1 MEISPDSTIIWNWGP
16 VNITL
21 TLVYTWCVMALLVLA
36 SWLATHKLS
45 VGPDISRWQSF
56 FETVIG
62 YARRHIIDIIG
73 MDPTR
78 YLPFL
83 ATLFLFISLSNL
95 LIIIP
100 GVHPPTGSLSTT
112 VALALCVFLAVP
124 IYSIASQGLRGYLK
138 HYVHPSPLLLPFH
151 IIGEL
156 TRTLT
161 LAVRLF
167 GSVMSEFMI
176 AAALLA
182 IIPFLLPVVMK
193 LFGLLIGQIQAYIFA
208 VLATIYIASA
218 ITAGEQVREK
228 PERKGGKQ
236 WKISPQ

>member
-1 MEISPDSTIIWNWGP
+1 MEISPDSTIIWSWGP
-16 VNITL
+16 IKISMTL
-21 TLVYTWCVMALLVLA
+21 IYTWVVMALLVMF
-36 SWLATHKLS
+36 SWLATRRLS
-45 VGPDISRWQSF
+45 VGPGISRWQNF

-62 YARRHIIDIIG
+62 YVRKHIQDIIG
-73 MDPTR
+73 MEPTR

-100 GVHPPTGSLSTT
+100 GAHPPTGSLSTT
-112 VALALCVFLAVP
+112 VALALCVFFAVP
-124 IYSIASQGLRGYLK
+124 IYSISEQGVRGYLK
-138 HYVHPSPLLLPFH
+138 HYISPSPLMLPFH

-167 GSVMSEFMI
+167 GSIMSEYMI
-176 AAALLA
+176 AGVLLA
-182 IIPFLLPVVMK
+182 IIPILVPVVMK

-218 ITAGEQVREK
+218 ITAGEQARAK
-228 PERKGGKQ
+228 PDRKGGRQ
-236 WKISPQ
+236 WKTSQS

>member
-1 MEISPDSTIIWNWGP
+1 MEISPDSTIIWSWGF
-16 VNITL
+16 VNINL
-21 TLVYTWCVMALLVLA
+21 TLVYTWGVMALLVML
-36 SWLATHKLS
+36 SWLATRKLS
-45 VGPDISRWQSF
+45 VGPGFSRWQSF
-56 FETVIG
+56 FESVITLIQK
-62 YARRHIIDIIG
+62 HIREIIG
-73 MDPTR
+73 MDPSR

-83 ATLFLFISLSNL
+83 GTLFLFISLSNL

-100 GVHPPTGSLSTT
+100 GIHPPTGSLSTT
-112 VALALCVFLAVP
+112 AALALCVFFAVP
-124 IYSIASQGLRGYLK
+124 IYSIAEQGVKGYLK
-138 HYVHPSPLLLPFH
+138 HYVRPSPLMLPFH

-218 ITAGEQVREK
+218 VTAGEHTRNK
-228 PERKGGKQ
+228 ATTKGG
-236 WKISPQ
+236 

>member
-1 MEISPDSTIIWNWGP
+1 MEVSPDSTVIWSWGFAHI
-16 VNITL
+16 NL
-21 TLVYTWCVMALLVLA
+21 TLLYTWGVMALLTFFA
-36 SWLATHKLS
+36 WLATRKLS
-45 VGPDISRWQSF
+45 IGPVLSRWQNF
-56 FETVIG
+56 FESVIVL
-62 YARRHIIDIIG
+62 AQRHIRDIIG
-73 MDPTR
+73 MEPQR

-95 LIIIP
+95 LIVVP

-112 VALALCVFLAVP
+112 AALALCVFFAVP
-124 IYSIASQGLRGYLK
+124 AYSIAERGVRGYLK
-138 HYVHPSPLLLPFH
+138 HYVHPSPLMLPFH
-151 IIGEL
+151 VIGEL

-167 GSVMSEFMI
+167 GSIMSEFMI

-218 ITAGEQVREK
+218 VTAGEQARDHTS
-228 PERKGGKQ
+228 GKEA
-236 WKISPQ
+236 SNG